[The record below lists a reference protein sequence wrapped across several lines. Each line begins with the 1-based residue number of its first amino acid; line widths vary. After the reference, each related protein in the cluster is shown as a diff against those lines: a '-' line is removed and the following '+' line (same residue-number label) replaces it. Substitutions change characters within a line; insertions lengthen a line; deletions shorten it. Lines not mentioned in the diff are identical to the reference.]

1 MTKKDYYKLA
11 FELNGRKKY
20 IEAIKNLNE
29 IIKIEGLNEA
39 TKFKQK
45 DANVYYMLGY
55 AKNGLEKY
63 DGAIKDFDKAIKI
76 DAQHAGAYKG
86 RGFAKN
92 ILKKYHE
99 AKKDCERAIALD
111 SEYVKAYAGLGY
123 AKNGLEK
130 YDEAIKD
137 FDKAL
142 DLVKK
147 KPKLI
152 KSDPKYKAVILSN
165 RGYSSN
171 KQKKYDEAIKDFN
184 QAIKLD
190 KFYSR
195 AYYYRGLAHRDVGEE
210 EKANND
216 FQEAFKLTP
225 HLILEKVGE
234 KITKRVEEKVEG
246 KVDKLIKG
254 GSFQET
260 LKKLHKSFSLASR
273 CWLVVSVG
281 ITIITTTVFVIP
293 FLQWIPWIPFKI
305 PKSIGIGSYF
315 LFSFLSIVTFSC
327 FRLYAT
333 TRRHAIETQNRVAV
347 SEIFAWI
354 EKDDTKN
361 QIYYQSYFLP
371 RIAEVIITSLHPEQ
385 NKKDS
390 SSSASNVL
398 QDFAI
403 HAIMNK
409 SNRPI

>member
-1 MTKKDYYKLA
+1 M
-11 FELNGRKKY
+11 
-20 IEAIKNLNE
+20 
-29 IIKIEGLNEA
+29 
-39 TKFKQK
+39 
-45 DANVYYMLGY
+45 
-55 AKNGLEKY
+55 
-63 DGAIKDFDKAIKI
+63 
-76 DAQHAGAYKG
+76 
-86 RGFAKN
+86 
-92 ILKKYHE
+92 
-99 AKKDCERAIALD
+99 
-111 SEYVKAYAGLGY
+111 
-123 AKNGLEK
+123 
-130 YDEAIKD
+130 
-137 FDKAL
+137 

-171 KQKKYDEAIKDFN
+171 KQKKYDEAIKYFN

-190 KFYSR
+190 KLYSR

-234 KITKRVEEKVEG
+234 KITKRVEEKV
-246 KVDKLIKG
+246 DKLIKG
-254 GSFQET
+254 GSFQDT
-260 LKKLHKSFSLASR
+260 LKKLHKSFSSASS

-293 FLQWIPWIPFKI
+293 FLQWVPWIPFKI

-333 TRRHAIETQNRVAV
+333 TRRHAMETQNRVAV

-371 RIAEVIITSLHPEQ
+371 RIADVIITSLYPEN
-385 NKKDS
+385 NKKDG
-390 SSSASNVL
+390 SSSASSVL